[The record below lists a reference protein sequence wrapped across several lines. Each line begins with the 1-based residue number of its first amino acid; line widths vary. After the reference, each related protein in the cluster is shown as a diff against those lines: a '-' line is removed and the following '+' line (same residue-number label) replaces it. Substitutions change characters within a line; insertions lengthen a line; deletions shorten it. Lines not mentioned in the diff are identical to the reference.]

1 MGHLVVLESQGTV
14 HKTYHVPSEK
24 PDNFAPVLPDLT
36 PLLKQIGDTHQGFVI
51 DDTRKDPR
59 WPGVMGESAHS
70 MVIVPMFGRF
80 NLLGLLALAHEQPK
94 YFAQEHMLLL
104 QAIASQAAIAME
116 NSLLFSRIENMQRE
130 LASSISS
137 GIAEP
142 LANIKKTKSTHRAGW
157 PAERKS
163 KMYLKNI
170 LNDTISIDEQV
181 NKLLTAA
188 KRDLSTVIARP
199 V

>member
-1 MGHLVVLESQGTV
+1 
-14 HKTYHVPSEK
+14 
-24 PDNFAPVLPDLT
+24 
-36 PLLKQIGDTHQGFVI
+36 
-51 DDTRKDPR
+51 
-59 WPGVMGESAHS
+59 
-70 MVIVPMFGRF
+70 
-80 NLLGLLALAHEQPK
+80 
-94 YFAQEHMLLL
+94 MLLL

-142 LANIKKTKSTHRAGW
+142 LANIKKLSQLTGQVG
-157 PAERKS
+157 PLNQNQ